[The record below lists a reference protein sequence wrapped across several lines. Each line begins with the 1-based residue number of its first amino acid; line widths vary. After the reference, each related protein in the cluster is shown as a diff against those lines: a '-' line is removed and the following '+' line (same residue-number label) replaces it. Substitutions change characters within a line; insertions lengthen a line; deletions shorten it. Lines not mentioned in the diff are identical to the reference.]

1 MAQAKNDTP
10 KNAAPLDDKA
20 QAKSDAEDQKY
31 GPVAQDQ
38 RTTDDLI
45 QKPGDKVELH
55 DSQVRAF
62 ARTRGLELP
71 AKGRLSAARAGEI
84 KQAFADEWKAATEV
98 FDRRVARLQNEW
110 DKATAHLTPYAEDAA
125 AGTAAKQAEAPVK

>member
-1 MAQAKNDTP
+1 MATAAKNDSP
-10 KNAAPLDDKA
+10 RSDADKA
-20 QAKSDAEDQKY
+20 KANAEDQKY

-71 AKGRLSAARAGEI
+71 AKGRLSGARVGEI
-84 KQAFADEWKAATEV
+84 KSAFADEWKAATEV

-110 DKATAHLTPYAEDAA
+110 DKATAHLTPYTEDAA
-125 AGTAAKQAEAPVK
+125 AGTAPKQAEAAAK